1 MNIEVFVDAP
11 NDAFV
16 TSGTRF
22 WNSSG
27 VDFSVNADG
36 LKVRTQS
43 VVSLLVG
50 GVAFEPVTA
59 RRQQAGADAE
69 FELYSTEAQA
79 KANPDGE
86 AFDIRMRFDQSIRG
100 LAVGALVDFSG
111 ITLGNVTSIN
121 LDFDPETK
129 RFYSVV
135 DATLYPERL
144 GSVCEVREL
153 ADKKATWPATG
164 CWAA

>member
-1 MNIEVFVDAP
+1 
-11 NDAFV
+11 
-16 TSGTRF
+16 
-22 WNSSG
+22 
-27 VDFSVNADG
+27 
-36 LKVRTQS
+36 
-43 VVSLLVG
+43 
-50 GVAFEPVTA
+50 
-59 RRQQAGADAE
+59 
-69 FELYSTEAQA
+69 
-79 KANPDGE
+79 
-86 AFDIRMRFDQSIRG
+86 MRFDQSIRG

-144 GSVCEVREL
+144 GSVMTRSGSWPIR
-153 ADKKATWPATG
+153 KATWPATG